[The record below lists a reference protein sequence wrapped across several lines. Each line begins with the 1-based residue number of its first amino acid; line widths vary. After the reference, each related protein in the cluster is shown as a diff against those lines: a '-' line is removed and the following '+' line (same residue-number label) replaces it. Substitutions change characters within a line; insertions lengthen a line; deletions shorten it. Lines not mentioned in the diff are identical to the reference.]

1 MDISSCYWYLACIVA
16 KGLLLPQWNLL
27 KLKFKVNPGYCYLL
41 GKHCHQQSGK
51 KMISS
56 SEVGSIFL
64 VLWED
69 IGIFIFGF
77 GQFLVQFN
85 FLHITT
91 VFFRF
96 LSTIMSVQDIL
107 RFFWI
112 CQGFQ
117 FPIVTL
123 ELQFQALYSD
133 VLTEEYMTSLVSLA
147 AVIWVVTATKQ
158 TVKS

>member
-1 MDISSCYWYLACIVA
+1 M
-16 KGLLLPQWNLL
+16 
-27 KLKFKVNPGYCYLL
+27 L

-56 SEVGSIFL
+56 SDVGSIFL
-64 VLWED
+64 VYESED

-96 LSTIMSVQDIL
+96 LSTIMSVQDIS

-117 FPIVTL
+117 FPIFTL

-133 VLTEEYMTSLVSLA
+133 LLTEEYMTSLVSLA